1 MKYTLEERKEI
12 YSRPLEEQFVPMY
25 KEGDAIVYRHLIRS
39 TESEDYCVVFEV
51 AKALAREKNG
61 PIWILPEINRHE
73 SILRG
78 LLGLSIVDGYTP
90 DIMKDIG
97 SFIDVKSPKVERKLS
112 RNAGKAS
119 RQFAVACITDHQLIF
134 NESRVDEFAKRVFGS
149 ENYQYNEVY
158 FYVKGILSKRTKA

>member
-97 SFIDVKSPKVERKLS
+97 FITLNGLPPGCRNIHS
-112 RNAGKAS
+112 RFSTNASLTG
-119 RQFAVACITDHQLIF
+119 RGCIALIC
-134 NESRVDEFAKRVFGS
+134 
-149 ENYQYNEVY
+149 
-158 FYVKGILSKRTKA
+158 

>member
-1 MKYTLEERKEI
+1 M
-12 YSRPLEEQFVPMY
+12 
-25 KEGDAIVYRHLIRS
+25 
-39 TESEDYCVVFEV
+39 
-51 AKALAREKNG
+51 
-61 PIWILPEINRHE
+61 
-73 SILRG
+73 
-78 LLGLSIVDGYTP
+78 SIVDGYTP

-134 NESRVDEFAKRVFGS
+134 NESRVDEFAKRVFGA